1 MMTIGEFIKDLRHK
15 KGITQEELAVKT
27 DISVR
32 TIQRIENGEVDPR
45 SYTLQKI
52 ASALDIEYKVLI
64 DIEVDE
70 LEKEDASETKIWLPI
85 LHLSG
90 LFTLIF
96 PPVIIWIWKKGKV
109 KNMREHAIDVVNFQI
124 SILIYIILSSF
135 LIFFGLPIALIWG
148 IYSSVVIIINTI
160 KVIYNQSYKYPLSIK
175 ILKP

>member
-15 KGITQEELAVKT
+15 KGITQEELAGKT

-52 ASALDIEYKVLI
+52 ASVLDIDYEEFAKTESEDLK
-64 DIEVDE
+64 E
-70 LEKEDASETKIWLPI
+70 EDASKTKIWLPI
-85 LHLSG
+85 LQLSG

-96 PPVIIWIWKKGKV
+96 PPIIIWIWKKDKV
-109 KNMREHAIDVVNFQI
+109 KNIKEHAIDVVNFQI
-124 SILIYIILSSF
+124 SILIYIALSSF
-135 LIFFGLPIALIWG
+135 LIIFGLPIALLWG
-148 IYSSVVIIINTI
+148 IYSSVVIVINTI
-160 KVIYNQSYKYPLSIK
+160 KVINNQSYKYPMTIK